1 MYLYTE
7 QTFDYQTFERGDS
20 LSWKKKLTTCTA
32 IAGTTVG
39 IMHVVNRLVY
49 YISTMDN
56 LLFNKDEKFYDWR
69 FGRIFYT
76 KQGSGSPIL
85 LIHDLN
91 VCSSVYEW
99 NKVVGELSKTNTV
112 YTLDLLGCGSSQKP
126 NLTYTNYLYVQLI
139 TDFIK
144 HIIGEHTDVIATGE
158 SGTFVLMACA
168 NDNTLI
174 NKVML
179 VNPGDLVSL
188 AKIPTK
194 RTKLLRHIINT
205 PVIGTFIY
213 NVKVNKRTIEE
224 DYRNQY
230 YYNQNNI
237 EEKSIMTAFEASHKY
252 NTHSKYLY
260 ASIKSRYTNANVMHC
275 LKNINNSIFIVVGN
289 ANPENALTANQYQN
303 QLPSI
308 EIAEIEGTKHLPQ
321 MESPEDFIEQVKI
334 LFDIEDTE

>member
-1 MYLYTE
+1 M
-7 QTFDYQTFERGDS
+7 
-20 LSWKKKLTTCTA
+20 SWKKKLTTCT
-32 IAGTTVG
+32 ILAGTTVG

-56 LLFNKDEKFYDWR
+56 LLFSKDENFYDWR
-69 FGRIFYT
+69 FGRIYYT

-91 VCSSVYEW
+91 VCSSAYEW
-99 NKVVGELSKTNTV
+99 NKVVNELSKTNTV
-112 YTLDLLGCGSSQKP
+112 YTLDLLGCGRSQKP

-144 HIIGEHTDVIATGE
+144 HIIGSSTDVIATGE

-168 NDNTLI
+168 NDNALI

-179 VNPGDLVSL
+179 INPGDLVSL

-194 RTKLLRHIINT
+194 RTKLLRYIINT

-213 NVKVNKRTIEE
+213 NIKINKRTIEE
-224 DYRNQY
+224 DFRNRY
-230 YYNQNNI
+230 FYDQNHI
-237 EEKSIMTAFEASHKY
+237 DEKNIMTCFEASHRC

-275 LKNINNSIFIVVGN
+275 LKSINNSIFIVVGN

-308 EIAEIEGTKHLPQ
+308 EIVEINETKHLPQ
-321 MESPEDFIEQVKI
+321 LEAPEEFTEQVKI
-334 LFDIEDTE
+334 LFDIEENE

>member
-1 MYLYTE
+1 M
-7 QTFDYQTFERGDS
+7 
-20 LSWKKKLTTCTA
+20 SWKKKLTTCT
-32 IAGTTVG
+32 ILTGTAMG
-39 IMHVVNRLVY
+39 IMHVVNRFVY

-56 LLFNKDEKFYDWR
+56 LLFNKDEKYYDWR

-91 VCSSVYEW
+91 VCSSDYEW
-99 NKVVGELSKTNTV
+99 HKIVGKLSKTNTV
-112 YTLDLLGCGSSQKP
+112 YTIDLLGCGRSQKP

-144 HIIGEHTDVIATGE
+144 HVIGNRTDVVATGE

-174 NKVML
+174 DKVML

-205 PVIGTFIY
+205 PILGTFIY
-213 NVKVNKRTIEE
+213 NMKVNKRSIEE
-224 DYRNQY
+224 DFQNRYC
-230 YYNQNNI
+230 YNLNNI
-237 EEKSIMTAFEASHKY
+237 EEKSVMTYFEASHTN

-260 ASIKSRYTNANVMHC
+260 SSIISRFTNANVMHC
-275 LKNINNSIFIVVGN
+275 LKNINNSIFILVGN
-289 ANPENALTANQYQN
+289 ANPESTLTANQYQN

-308 EIAEIEGTKHLPQ
+308 EIAEIDRTKHLPQ
-321 MESPEDFIEQVKI
+321 LEAPDEFLEQVRI
-334 LFDIEDTE
+334 LFDIEDIE